1 MNIFLLDNDPYYCA
15 RYHCDQHVVKMVVE
29 YAQLLSTTWRWW
41 AEKCPVVETNDGEIN
56 WTKFPQYKTILDRS
70 YKKTHE
76 NHPSAIWARSG
87 KGNYLQLLRLF
98 DCLCNEYSR
107 RYKKTHGTFKH
118 FAYDGH
124 TRLHVHFGKTVF
136 QIDAPPP
143 LGWHRSNTVRQ
154 MFVEEPGLYDH
165 YDFPQCMP
173 DQYKVKDNPVL
184 AYRNFYKY
192 EKSQF
197 ARYRRADKPRW
208 MLDLATE
215 FTTQQDPNIYNEDC
229 PSHIQW
235 FYQKE
240 RSKDANIESY

>member
-1 MNIFLLDNDPYYCA
+1 
-15 RYHCDQHVVKMVVE
+15 
-29 YAQLLSTTWRWW
+29 
-41 AEKCPVVETNDGEIN
+41 
-56 WTKFPQYKTILDRS
+56 
-70 YKKTHE
+70 
-76 NHPSAIWARSG
+76 
-87 KGNYLQLLRLF
+87 
-98 DCLCNEYSR
+98 
-107 RYKKTHGTFKH
+107 
-118 FAYDGH
+118 
-124 TRLHVHFGKTVF
+124 
-136 QIDAPPP
+136 
-143 LGWHRSNTVRQ
+143 

-215 FTTQQDPNIYNEDC
+215 FTTQEDPNIYNEDC
-229 PSHIQW
+229 PSDIQW

-240 RSKDANIESY
+240 KSKDANIESY